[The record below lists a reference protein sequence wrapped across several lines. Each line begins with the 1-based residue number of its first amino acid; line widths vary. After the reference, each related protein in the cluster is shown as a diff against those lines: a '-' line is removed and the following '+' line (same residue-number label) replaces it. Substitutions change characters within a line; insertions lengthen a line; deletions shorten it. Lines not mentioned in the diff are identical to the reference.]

1 MQMIAWLV
9 LAASLSGAG
18 DVVDVPTD
26 RFVSGC
32 AGLEM
37 QSRRNALT
45 VECRVRGSGVELVID
60 DGDIA
65 GLALRAK
72 RWPTHIRVVLR
83 AWSFENVQAYV
94 APTKG
99 EPRSVRLTN
108 GKSDDPIVKGLGRT
122 TKKVGER
129 KISEDVVI
137 PEHVVTV
144 IFEVDGSALAPGDS
158 VGVSWID
165 AYRR

>member
-1 MQMIAWLV
+1 MIAWLV
-9 LAASLSGAG
+9 LAASLGGGG
-18 DVVDVPTD
+18 DVVDVPKD

-37 QSRRNALT
+37 QSRRNPLT
-45 VECRVRGSGVELVID
+45 VECRVRGGGVELVID
-60 DGDIA
+60 DGDIDA
-65 GLALRAK
+65 LALRAK
-72 RWPTHIRVVLR
+72 RWPPQIRVVLR
-83 AWSFENVQAYV
+83 AWRFENVQAYV
-94 APTKG
+94 APSKG
-99 EPRSVRLTN
+99 EPRSIRLTN
-108 GKSDDPIVKGLGRT
+108 GESDDLIVKGLGRT

-129 KISEDVVI
+129 KISDDVVI

-158 VGVSWID
+158 LRVSWID